1 MCIRVS
7 LQRSLEFIEKH
18 GPLTD
23 NTVWKCLTKEEEK
36 NRDIWYSTEKV
47 RELILI
53 DWKGSNSVAVYLH
66 STIRL
71 QTAGTVYS

>member
-7 LQRSLEFIEKH
+7 LQRSLEFIEIH

-23 NTVWKCLTKEEEK
+23 NTDWKCLTKEEK
-36 NRDIWYSTEKV
+36 NMDIWYSTEKV
-47 RELILI
+47 RKLILI

-66 STIRL
+66 NTIRL
-71 QTAGTVYS
+71 QTAGTVYT